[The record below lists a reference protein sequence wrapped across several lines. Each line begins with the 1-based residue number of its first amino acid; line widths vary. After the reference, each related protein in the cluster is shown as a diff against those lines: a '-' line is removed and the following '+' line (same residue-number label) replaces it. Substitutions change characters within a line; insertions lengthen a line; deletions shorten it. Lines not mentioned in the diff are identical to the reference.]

1 MSFDLGLPV
10 NTALAFYILY
20 CVQRIVFPSTK
31 APVKPPTEFKEG
43 YTWMPKSHPPTLL
56 FKTYTPK
63 TLAPFNGENGQ
74 RILLAIKGVVYDVTA
89 GRSFYGPNGM
99 YANFAGRDASRGMA
113 KQSFDEEM
121 LTPIDQPLD
130 KLEDLKPDEIE
141 NMHGWM
147 EHFSSK
153 YIICGKLVENDQV

>member
-31 APVKPPTEFKEG
+31 APAKPPTEFKEG

-89 GRSFYGPNGM
+89 GRSFYGPSECLGACVHICVLNDLNIDGM

-113 KQSFDEEM
+113 KQSFDEGAS
-121 LTPIDQPLD
+121 LD
-130 KLEDLKPDEIE
+130 
-141 NMHGWM
+141 
-147 EHFSSK
+147 
-153 YIICGKLVENDQV
+153 